1 MIFCEKKIYLLYE
14 LIKNIEDNKFHKKLL
29 INILRN
35 RNILLHQM
43 NLRAFL
49 NFAHDLLVE
58 SSSIKKKKRI
68 LSKWRNFARPKIFQ
82 RTRMYL
88 TICCLNLF
96 LHNNKKYFFDCIQK
110 WSTKKY
116 NEPNSPWTRS
126 RKN

>member
-1 MIFCEKKIYLLYE
+1 
-14 LIKNIEDNKFHKKLL
+14 
-29 INILRN
+29 
-35 RNILLHQM
+35 M

-58 SSSIKKKKRI
+58 SSSIKKKK
-68 LSKWRNFARPKIFQ
+68 NFEQVAKLCTTEIFQ
-82 RTRMYL
+82 RTKMYL